1 MNVGDTVKI
10 DKCDVCS
17 AVVGKTAKVVSL
29 GKDTVR
35 LNFGRGRPQ
44 KDRPTFHDKD
54 DVSLVTE

>member
-29 GKDTVR
+29 GSDTVV

-44 KDRPTFHDKD
+44 KDRPVVYGQD
-54 DVSLVTE
+54 DVSLVTK